1 MVKGF
6 TLKLWSCDRGIKLM
20 FERLWVRVHPAD
32 IRIDILSY
40 RILCTNCNSSNSL
53 DLKKNLLMESTPI
66 LTLIRYFLKEQEH
79 KHDRSFFSVI

>member
-1 MVKGF
+1 
-6 TLKLWSCDRGIKLM
+6 M

-53 DLKKNLLMESTPI
+53 DLNSNTYIDSL
-66 LTLIRYFLKEQEH
+66 FLEGTRAQT
-79 KHDRSFFSVI
+79 RPVIFLCHLNFIKIEPPKMMDVNNFRT